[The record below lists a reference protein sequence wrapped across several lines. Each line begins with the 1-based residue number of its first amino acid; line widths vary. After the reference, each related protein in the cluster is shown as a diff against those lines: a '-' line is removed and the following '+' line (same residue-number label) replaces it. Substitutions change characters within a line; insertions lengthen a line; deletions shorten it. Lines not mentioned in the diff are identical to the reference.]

1 MIKLENVTKTYIM
14 GANEFQALKGISFD
28 IKQGEVVAIMGPSG
42 CGKTTT
48 MNILGLLDH
57 PTSGHYYLE
66 GEESTHLSKNE
77 LAYVRNKKI
86 GFVFQS
92 FFLLPKL
99 NAMQNVGLP
108 LFYANV
114 DPKVIRE
121 KSMRMLEK
129 VEVAEYARHK
139 PNELSGGQQQRVAIA
154 RALVQE
160 PSIILADEPTGAL
173 DSKTSEL
180 ILKLLLVHRGETTV
194 LIITHDE
201 EVANQCPR
209 IITIR
214 DGLVTGDTGDSR

>member
-1 MIKLENVTKTYIM
+1 VIKLDNVTKTYTM
-14 GANEFQALKGISFD
+14 GEYEFQALKGVSFD
-28 IKQGEVVAIMGPSG
+28 IKQGELVAIMGPSG

-48 MNILGLLDH
+48 MNIMGLLDH

-86 GFVFQS
+86 GFVFQA

-99 NAMQNVGLP
+99 NALQNVGLP

-114 DPKVIRE
+114 DAKIIRE
-121 KSMRMLEK
+121 RSMHMLEE
-129 VEVAEYARHK
+129 VEVAEYAKHK

-154 RALVQE
+154 RALVHE
-160 PSIILADEPTGAL
+160 PTIILADEPTGAL

-180 ILKLLLVHRGETTV
+180 ILKLLLTHRRKTTV

-201 EVANQCPR
+201 EVAKQCPR
-209 IITIR
+209 IIRIR
-214 DGLVTGDTGDSR
+214 DGLVTEDNG